1 MQNADAGW
9 GGCSGTSIR
18 GGDDSIWRRH
28 FGEAV
33 GGIDAAVIPNVVRA
47 ARTRRGARYSPIA
60 AFAPRIASIANA
72 MC

>member
-28 FGEAV
+28 FGEAAGRV
-33 GGIDAAVIPNVVRA
+33 DAAVIPNA